1 MMTGPFQRD
10 RGERGASLVEFAI
23 VLPLFVLLVFGI
35 MEAGWFFSQ
44 SVELRN
50 AAREGARLA
59 VIDYGSGPDIRVE
72 TCNRASLSGSG
83 ATVTIDLSTT
93 ADTSFDPVSPESI
106 TVTMSK
112 TYESLTGILNAPLG
126 GTAMSSSAEMRTERP
141 LVNLT
146 SGHTG
151 LCP

>member
-1 MMTGPFQRD
+1 
-10 RGERGASLVEFAI
+10 
-23 VLPLFVLLVFGI
+23 

-72 TCNRASLSGSG
+72 TCNRAALSGSG

-93 ADTSFDPVSPESI
+93 AGTSFDPVSPESI
-106 TVTMSK
+106 TVTMTK

-151 LCP
+151 LCS